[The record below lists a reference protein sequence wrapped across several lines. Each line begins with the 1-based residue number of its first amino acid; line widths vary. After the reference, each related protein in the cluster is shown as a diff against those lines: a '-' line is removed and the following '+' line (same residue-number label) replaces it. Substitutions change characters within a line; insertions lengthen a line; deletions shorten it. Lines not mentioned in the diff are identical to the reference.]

1 MGDHGRELNSA
12 PYGHPGRPLPAS
24 APLRPCSAGELAPT
38 PLTSGREVRCC
49 RVHPC
54 WGRRPRSAR
63 AGGKRC
69 PRGARRPPP
78 PVVAAGLSEH
88 LGVPEACTPPGIS
101 PPITSTS
108 SQATGYGNRVPASR
122 PPHGPHDGT
131 LPVLAPFSPPDTKT
145 TFSWLRYDLEQFGKW
160 HLCKQN

>member
-1 MGDHGRELNSA
+1 MLLR
-12 PYGHPGRPLPAS
+12 
-24 APLRPCSAGELAPT
+24 APLLGAEASQCQGWWKTVSTWGT
-38 PLTSGREVRCC
+38 PSTTSRGR
-49 RVHPC
+49 
-54 WGRRPRSAR
+54 
-63 AGGKRC
+63 
-69 PRGARRPPP
+69 
-78 PVVAAGLSEH
+78 EH
-88 LGVPEACTPPGIS
+88 LGVLEACTPPGIS

>member
-49 RVHPC
+49 CVHPC

-78 PVVAAGLSEH
+78 PVV
-88 LGVPEACTPPGIS
+88 V
-101 PPITSTS
+101 STS
-108 SQATGYGNRVPASR
+108 ACWKPAHPLESARPSPRPAARPQATETGSQRADLHTDRTMEHCRFS
-122 PPHGPHDGT
+122 
-131 LPVLAPFSPPDTKT
+131 LPFLPRTQRQRSPGFAMT
-145 TFSWLRYDLEQFGKW
+145 
-160 HLCKQN
+160 